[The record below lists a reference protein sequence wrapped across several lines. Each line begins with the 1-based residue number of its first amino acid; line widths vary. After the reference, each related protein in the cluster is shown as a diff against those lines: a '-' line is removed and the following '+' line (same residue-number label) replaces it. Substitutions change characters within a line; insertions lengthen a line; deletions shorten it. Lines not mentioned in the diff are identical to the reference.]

1 MLSTRFSKLLVYIIL
16 VPSNENTKKKKEK
29 KQFTSIRKYY
39 GDSEDDVYIMD
50 AKGTG
55 NIGRYLNVSVLKL
68 NIILI

>member
-16 VPSNENTKKKKEK
+16 VPSNENTRKKKEK